1 MKRLQD
7 IQPDQMSGQGTVLRQ
22 DTQSAGDA
30 ASVITKSDNPRR
42 SRRASVA
49 LKSLVVAAAVAGA
62 SSAVIIFKAERGR
75 AAADPAL
82 KAAAQIQDGRFRL
95 GEAQWATVAVQT
107 VEPHLFRSEFRTEGK
122 ISIDEDRST
131 RIYPP
136 YAGRVKTLLVAPGDR
151 VQQGQV
157 LFVIEAADSVEAQ
170 KDFVSALTAR
180 NKAASQVG
188 LAQVVER
195 RMTSLVRDK
204 AAPLKELQEAQANL
218 TAAENDLRSAVV
230 ALQAAR
236 NRLRLVGKTDG
247 EIDAFEQ
254 TGVLTPDAPVYA
266 PLAGVVLQRKVGPGQ
281 YVNAGASDSD
291 PVFSIGDTS
300 KVWLAA
306 YVRESDAAKVR
317 LGNHVAGNVLTY
329 PDRVFTA
336 TVNYIAPAIEADSRR
351 LLVRATVDNA
361 DGLLRPEM
369 FASVMITFDEGRPM
383 PGVPIESVIYEGS
396 SARVWVVRDDRSLE
410 LRQIKLGLSDGRL
423 IQVLD
428 GLHAGEKVVTRGSL
442 FIDRMTVANRS

>member
-1 MKRLQD
+1 LQ
-7 IQPDQMSGQGTVLRQ
+7 
-22 DTQSAGDA
+22 
-30 ASVITKSDNPRR
+30 
-42 SRRASVA
+42 SRIASVA
-49 LKSLVVAAAVAGA
+49 LKSVFALAAIVAAT
-62 SSAVIIFKAERGR
+62 SAVFVFKTERGR
-75 AAADPAL
+75 AAADPVL
-82 KAAAQIQDGRFRL
+82 ETTSQHRDGRFRL
-95 GEAQWATVAVQT
+95 AESQWASVTVQAI
-107 VEPHLFRSEFRTEGK
+107 EPHHFRSEFRTEGT
-122 ISIDEDRST
+122 IAIDEDRST

-136 YAGRVKTLLVAPGDR
+136 YAGRVKELTVAPGEQVR
-151 VQQGQV
+151 KGQL

-188 LAQVVER
+188 LAKVVER
-195 RMTSLVRDK
+195 RMTALVKDK
-204 AAPLKELQEAQANL
+204 AAPLKELQEAQTNL
-218 TAAENDLRSAVV
+218 TAAENDLRSAAV

-236 NRLRLVGKTDG
+236 NRLRLVGKTDQ
-247 EIDAFEQ
+247 EIDTFEQ

-266 PLAGVVLQRKVGPGQ
+266 PLDGVVLQRKVGPGQ

-317 LGNHVAGNVLTY
+317 LGNRLAFKVLSY

-336 TVNYIAPAIEADSRR
+336 RINYIAPAIEADSRR

-383 PGVPIESVIYEGS
+383 PGIPLEAVIYEGCCAS
-396 SARVWVVRDDRSLE
+396 VWVVQDDRSLA
-410 LRQIKLGLSDGRL
+410 LRQVRLGLSDGRL

-428 GLHAGEKVVTRGSL
+428 GLQSGEKVITRGSL

>member
-1 MKRLQD
+1 MTRWLDILPDIVRPGGQD
-7 IQPDQMSGQGTVLRQ
+7 RPSR
-22 DTQSAGDA
+22 
-30 ASVITKSDNPRR
+30 PRR
-42 SRRASVA
+42 RTIV
-49 LKSLVVAAAVAGA
+49 LKSLVVLAALVAA
-62 SSAVIIFKAERGR
+62 SSTVIMFKTERGR

-82 KAAAQIQDGRFRL
+82 KAAAEHQDGRFRL
-95 GEAQWATVAVQT
+95 GESQWATVTVQT
-107 VEPHLFRSEFRTEGK
+107 VGPHLFRSVFRTEGK
-122 ISIDEDRST
+122 ITIDEDRST

-136 YAGRVKTLLVAPGDR
+136 YAGRVKTLMVAPADR
-151 VQQGQV
+151 VQQGQL

-170 KDFVSALTAR
+170 KDFVAALTAR
-180 NKAASQVG
+180 NKAVSQVA

-195 RMTSLVRDK
+195 RMTSLVKDK

-218 TAAENDLRSAVV
+218 TAAENDSRSAVV

-236 NRLRLVGKTDG
+236 NRLRLVGKTDE

-266 PLAGVVLQRKVGPGQ
+266 PLAGIVLQRKVGPGQ
-281 YVNAGASDSD
+281 YVNAGASDGD

-306 YVRESDAAKVR
+306 YVRESDAAKVK
-317 LGNHVAGNVLTY
+317 LGNHLTFKVLTY

-336 TVNYIAPAIEADSRR
+336 TINYIAPAIDADSRR
-351 LLVRATVDNA
+351 LLVRATIDNS

-383 PGVPIESVIYEGS
+383 PGIPLEAIIYEGS
-396 SARVWVVRDDRSLE
+396 SARVWVVREDRSLE
-410 LRQIKLGLSDGRL
+410 LRQIRLGLSDGRL

-428 GLHAGEKVVTRGSL
+428 GLQSGEKVITRGSL